1 MNSEVLLSICIPTY
15 NRAYALKECL
25 HNITA
30 QDGFDQ
36 TVEVVITDNASTDDT
51 EALVDGYRQQYPN
64 IRYYKNAENV
74 GMEKNFVLVMQK
86 AQGKLIKLFND
97 YSLMKPGTLK
107 EMKEVIEQNA
117 DESSILYFYN
127 FNQTPYEQTC
137 TDFNQLLRR
146 ITYWITWIGGFS
158 IWKNDYDR
166 LEHKERFE
174 GLLFYHMLM
183 LIENFK
189 QKRSLKIYSK
199 VWFGQI
205 NNIPKGGYDFFVVFI
220 KNFIGETIFNLYQE
234 KYINT
239 YTLYKVKRGFLSRFI
254 KPWLNTIL
262 LQSKTST
269 FVMNAKGLDLLH
281 YHFRFYPEY
290 YWILLNSRIKQRF
303 NHIQSD

>member
-51 EALVDGYRQQYPN
+51 EALVEGYRQQYPN

-199 VWFGQI
+199 VWFGEMM
-205 NNIPKGGYDFFVVFI
+205 NVPKGGYNILQVFVR
-220 KNFIGETIFNLYQE
+220 NFIGNTLTKLYQE
-234 KYINT
+234 NFISRKTLVTVKTDFLTKFLFFWLKKISLEKGKSNFVIDKKGWNLIYEYFKFYPQLYI
-239 YTLYKVKRGFLSRFI
+239 
-254 KPWLNTIL
+254 IL
-262 LQSKTST
+262 LKVRLGTL
-269 FVMNAKGLDLLH
+269 AAHK
-281 YHFRFYPEY
+281 
-290 YWILLNSRIKQRF
+290 
-303 NHIQSD
+303 